1 MFSIVQH
8 MPVTYGNYVYPGW
21 AVGVGWMFA
30 ICSMV
35 PLPVLALVRILKA
48 KGSLNKVSTAAYT
61 SYYRGSP
68 MPFNV
73 KLITYMLLYNCKPAI
88 DSL

>member
-8 MPVTYGNYVYPGW
+8 TPVTYGDYVYPGW
-21 AVGVGWMFA
+21 AVGVGWLFA

-48 KGSLNKVSTAAYT
+48 KGSLHKV
-61 SYYRGSP
+61 
-68 MPFNV
+68 
-73 KLITYMLLYNCKPAI
+73 CKPDNYEYCI
-88 DSL
+88 GICSS